1 MIKLNLGLNEARK
14 LARDINTIIELTE
27 GRFISLS
34 ILRNV
39 LFQELETFAN
49 PENKRYRVS
58 CFLGDNHLYETDKDI
73 MSLEEAISDYI
84 HLRDLQPE
92 NIYTIEVVE

>member
-1 MIKLNLGLNEARK
+1 MIKLDLGLNEAKK

-39 LFQELETFAN
+39 LFQELETFVDS
-49 PENKRYRVS
+49 ENKRYRLI
-58 CFLGDNHLYETDKDI
+58 CFIGDSEMDNAAEP
-73 MSLEEAISDYI
+73 MSFSEVCSEYI
-84 HLRDLQPE
+84 HCSDLQPE
-92 NIYTIEVVE
+92 NRYEIEEVE